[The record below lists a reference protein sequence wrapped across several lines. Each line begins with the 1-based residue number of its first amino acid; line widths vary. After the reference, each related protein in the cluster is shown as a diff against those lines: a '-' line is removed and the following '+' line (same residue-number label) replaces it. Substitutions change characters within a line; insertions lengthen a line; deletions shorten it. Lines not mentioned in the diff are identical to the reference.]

1 MQKYKD
7 SFTGLLQGLIDI
19 DELASSSN
27 WSIKNLICPLYP
39 DSIAS
44 NRGEVII
51 QLSLKPCLSLSST
64 Q

>member
-7 SFTGLLQGLIDI
+7 SFTGLPQGLIDI
-19 DELASSSN
+19 ELASSSN
-27 WSIKNLICPLYP
+27 WSSKNLICPLYP

-44 NRGEVII
+44 NRCEVII
-51 QLSLKPCLSLSST
+51 QLSFKPCLSLSLP